1 MADTEF
7 VNGRYLSRSW
17 AMLTQ
22 DKGWWKPVLV
32 LALCMFVPIAGPIA
46 VLGYMFAWARL
57 TAWGVDAA
65 PKQTRVDV
73 GGCFKTGWTAFVV
86 YLGWGILLAAIV
98 YVLQAAFSAMGA
110 GIGSFMGF
118 VLSVGEL
125 ICGLFIMVAAL
136 RAVIYGKIGPGFG
149 FSKVWTMVSHDFS
162 GLLHVLG
169 IKLLGSLV
177 QVVIGVV
184 LGICLFASAIPLVFQ
199 LVSMAAWGG
208 LDSAYLDSA
217 ALYWLLDA
225 VGSVLAAWI
234 PLIVLIS
241 YLLIFVELVF
251 SMLAITACALWIRQ
265 FNVPAWGGPGDPV
278 PVVGDPVPPASPV
291 NPVPVGAP
299 APQSGYQAPNNKSK
313 EALPMDYKA
322 SENVTVPT
330 NEDVWAAAEAV
341 ADKAGRLDPD
351 PNAVDHMEYTD
362 DPTHRPATSSDNGV
376 TPPTPA
382 DTYGAAATAVADSP
396 ECAYPDSEVAAA
408 EELLAD
414 KEASEEVVTPLIEHD
429 DEDNQR

>member
-86 YLGWGILLAAIV
+86 YLGWGILLAAVV
-98 YVLQAAFSAMGA
+98 YVLQALFSAMGP

-118 VLSVGEL
+118 VLSIGEL

-149 FSKVWTMVSHDFS
+149 FSKVWTMVSHDFP
-162 GLLHVLG
+162 GLLRVLG
-169 IKLLGSLV
+169 IELLGSAV
-177 QVVIGVV
+177 QAVVGVV
-184 LGICLFASAIPLVFQ
+184 LGICLFASAMPLVFQ
-199 LVSMAAWGG
+199 LASMAAWG
-208 LDSAYLDSA
+208 DFDVSYLDAST
-217 ALYWLLDA
+217 LYWFLGS
-225 VGSVLAAWI
+225 VGSVLSAWI

-241 YLLIFVELVF
+241 YLFVFVDLVF
-251 SMLAITACALWIRQ
+251 SMLAVTACALWIRQ

-278 PVVGDPVPPASPV
+278 PVVGDPVPPDSPV
-291 NPVPVGAP
+291 NPAPASAP
-299 APQSGYQAPNNKSK
+299 APQSGYQAPNDKPK

-322 SENVTVPT
+322 NENVTAPT
-330 NEDVWAAAEAV
+330 NEDVWDAAAAV
-341 ADKAGRLDPD
+341 ADKDGRLDPD
-351 PNAVDHMEYTD
+351 GNAVDHMEYTD
-362 DPTHRPATSSDNGV
+362 DPTKRPATSSDNGV

-382 DTYGAAATAVADSP
+382 DTYDAAATATADSP
-396 ECAYPDSEVAAA
+396 EYDYPDSEVAAA
-408 EELLAD
+408 EELAAD
-414 KEASEEVVTPLIEHD
+414 KDASGEVVTSLIKHD
-429 DEDNQR
+429 DEDQQ